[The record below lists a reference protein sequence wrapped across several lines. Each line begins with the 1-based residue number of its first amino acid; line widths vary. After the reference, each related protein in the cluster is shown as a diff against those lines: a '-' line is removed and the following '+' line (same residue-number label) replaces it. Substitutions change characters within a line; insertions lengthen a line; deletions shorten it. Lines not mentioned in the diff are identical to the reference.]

1 MINSNDNICE
11 EYHSAQEQLAKLPH
25 AITFFGSARIQA
37 HEPEYQLTERLARR
51 LSDAGF
57 ANLSGGGPGI
67 MEAANKGA
75 FAGKSPAIGLNIV
88 LPHEQRAN
96 PYQDL
101 SITFENFAPRKTML
115 VQHAFAFVVVA
126 GGFGTLDE
134 LFETLTLMQT
144 RKIAP
149 RPIVL
154 VGSAFWGTLIEWLK
168 SQLAAR
174 KLINDDDID
183 FLYLMDNED
192 EIYQT
197 LVSYHQQHF
206 A

>member
-11 EYHSAQEQLAKLPH
+11 EYHSAQEQPAKLPH

-57 ANLSGGGPGI
+57 AILSGGGPGI

-174 KLINDDDID
+174 KLINDDDFD